1 MDAVP
6 DPALDVARSLREV
19 FETLAGD
26 PDPDAALAAAGYD
39 GLPADLLTEAIANYA
54 ETAPPEVGEHLSPL
68 LLGASPDSGL
78 GLELLTSAPQV
89 TWEDDAEGLAEE
101 PSWADD
107 GPPLEDLDFGA
118 GDFGDGL
125 DALDALDAPVDD
137 VPTEVPATDV
147 PLAAGDG
154 GDGLEALADE
164 AWADAWDTDA
174 PEDETESADDL
185 PDA

>member
-1 MDAVP
+1 MNAAP
-6 DPALDVARSLREV
+6 DPALDAARSLSEV
-19 FETLAGD
+19 FGTLAGD

-68 LLGASPDSGL
+68 LLGASPDAGL
-78 GLELLTSAPQV
+78 GLELLSTAPQV
-89 TWEDDAEGLAEE
+89 TWDDDVESPVEE
-101 PSWADD
+101 PTWTDD

-118 GDFGDGL
+118 GGADGL

-137 VPTEVPATDV
+137 VPTDV
-147 PLAAGDG
+147 PVAADAGELPGAD
-154 GDGLEALADE
+154 LADE
-164 AWADAWDTDA
+164 GWADAWDADEL
-174 PEDETESADDL
+174 PDETPEPEDDL